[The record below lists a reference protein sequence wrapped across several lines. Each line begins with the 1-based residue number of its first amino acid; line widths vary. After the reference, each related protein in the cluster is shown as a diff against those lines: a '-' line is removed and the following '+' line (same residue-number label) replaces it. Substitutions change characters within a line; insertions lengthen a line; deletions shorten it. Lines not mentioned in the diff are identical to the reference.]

1 MSCLDPSECSEPR
14 SGPRDVGSVCGEVL
28 GGRCSVLS
36 RHMVVEPLGQA
47 VTLANS
53 VILQPGASQSHSS
66 VTGGRGQHLVLIS
79 TVFFLIISIPYV
91 HFSLLSATGGTRPLG
106 TKLYFCTNLGSIEGT
121 EHFGPFFN
129 LCMLIWFWFLLY
141 RIGMV

>member
-1 MSCLDPSECSEPR
+1 MSCLDLSEC
-14 SGPRDVGSVCGEVL
+14 SGPRDVGSACGEVL
-28 GGRCSVLS
+28 GGRCSVLFCSVLS

-66 VTGGRGQHLVLIS
+66 VMGDRGQHLVLIS

-91 HFSLLSATGGTRPLG
+91 HFSL
-106 TKLYFCTNLGSIEGT
+106 
-121 EHFGPFFN
+121 
-129 LCMLIWFWFLLY
+129 
-141 RIGMV
+141 